1 MQNHGILSC
10 IGLDVPQNENEK
22 LILSFLSK
30 NRHFKGYICP
40 LYSKTAVEEIEE
52 DGSAIVEF
60 KTSSNDAWDIA
71 VSIFEK
77 CGYPVLISRNKKT
90 FGTII
95 ADSELDVSITNTKP
109 FFWKTLRKQ
118 MSESESES
126 ESEDE
131 AEEEVA
137 EEIADEA
144 EEAEEEEAVVDEAEE
159 EVAEE
164 IADEA
169 EEAEEEEAV
178 VDEAEE
184 EEVAKKEAEE
194 EEAEE
199 EEAVVDEAEEEE
211 VAKKEAEEEEAE
223 EEEAV
228 VDEAEEEEVAKKEA
242 EEEEAEEEEAV
253 VDEAEEEEAVA
264 EEKSKPIKRRLR
276 DSERQTPA
284 DFHTKFRQWPKPVL
298 TKLSKRLGS
307 ITYTDDVRVSKNQIL
322 KELSEHC
329 AKQTRAG
336 VTLDL
341 TRPK

>member
-1 MQNHGILSC
+1 MTHLLHYTLTTMQNHGVLSC

-40 LYSKTAVEEIEE
+40 LYSETAVEEIEE

-60 KTSSNDAWDIA
+60 KTSSTNAWDIA

-95 ADSELDVSITNTKP
+95 ADSELDVPITNTKP

-137 EEIADEA
+137 EEIAEEVAEEIAEEVAEEVA
-144 EEAEEEEAVVDEAEE
+144 EEAVEEEVAEE

-164 IADEA
+164 
-169 EEAEEEEAV
+169 
-178 VDEAEE
+178 
-184 EEVAKKEAEE
+184 
-194 EEAEE
+194 
-199 EEAVVDEAEEEE
+199 
-211 VAKKEAEEEEAE
+211 
-223 EEEAV
+223 
-228 VDEAEEEEVAKKEA
+228 
-242 EEEEAEEEEAV
+242 
-253 VDEAEEEEAVA
+253 

-276 DSERQTPA
+276 DSERQTPS

-298 TKLSKRLGS
+298 MKVSKRVGS
-307 ITYTDDVRVSKNQIL
+307 ITYADDVRVSKNQIL

>member
-40 LYSKTAVEEIEE
+40 LYSETAIEEIDE

-95 ADSELDVSITNTKP
+95 ADSELDVPITNTKP

-131 AEEEVA
+131 AEEEEVA
-137 EEIADEA
+137 
-144 EEAEEEEAVVDEAEE
+144 EEEAVEE
-159 EVAEE
+159 
-164 IADEA
+164 
-169 EEAEEEEAV
+169 
-178 VDEAEE
+178 
-184 EEVAKKEAEE
+184 
-194 EEAEE
+194 
-199 EEAVVDEAEEEE
+199 
-211 VAKKEAEEEEAE
+211 
-223 EEEAV
+223 
-228 VDEAEEEEVAKKEA
+228 
-242 EEEEAEEEEAV
+242 
-253 VDEAEEEEAVA
+253 

-276 DSERQTPA
+276 DSERQTPS

-298 TKLSKRLGS
+298 MKVSKRVGS

>member
-95 ADSELDVSITNTKP
+95 ADSELDVPITNTKP

-131 AEEEVA
+131 AVEEEVA
-137 EEIADEA
+137 EE
-144 EEAEEEEAVVDEAEE
+144 EAEEEEVAEEEAVEEEVAEEEAVEEEVAEEEAVEEEVAEEEAVEEEVAEEEAVEEEVAEEEVVEEEVAEE

-164 IADEA
+164 EVA
-169 EEAEEEEAV
+169 
-178 VDEAEE
+178 E
-184 EEVAKKEAEE
+184 EEVAEE
-194 EEAEE
+194 
-199 EEAVVDEAEEEE
+199 
-211 VAKKEAEEEEAE
+211 
-223 EEEAV
+223 
-228 VDEAEEEEVAKKEA
+228 
-242 EEEEAEEEEAV
+242 
-253 VDEAEEEEAVA
+253 

-276 DSERQTPA
+276 DSERKTPA